1 VAVQSAIEVTR
12 QQGDKL
18 PMVTNGKNPPLS
30 AQSEPQIPNPPLS
43 VEAYA
48 DRLIDDLFTDVERVL
63 EGGAKLPSE
72 AVQPEFVSLKSI
84 QVPTIVLPTPD
95 SAAIESDA
103 INPEVVR
110 DATPD
115 AANPSF
121 DRLLLGAAFSSLVI
135 TLGLWVATRGG
146 LNRLFAP
153 APVAVA
159 PETSMSPK
167 NPADAEFADYV
178 GRSLNAIQKKA
189 DALPTLPMLPPMPA
203 PNAQLPTLPLQGNT
217 GSLPASSAETNSL
230 IQSINRVAN
239 TVESASREMT
249 LLSNRVMNAL
259 NTQLQQSQPAQVQ
272 TPQPGGQTSGSSSV
286 AQSNSST
293 ETENATAT
301 PEAESSESTATVE
314 TSEPEPVAADPIP
327 QVLPAPE
334 PIPTVNVTV
343 ESAETQTT
351 ETTETTETQ
360 TAAATIPS
368 DPATI
373 YTLVGILELGE
384 RSAALFEVNG
394 VARRIYIGE
403 NIAGSG
409 WTLVEVANQ
418 EAVMRRNGEVRT
430 IFVGQQF

>member
-1 VAVQSAIEVTR
+1 
-12 QQGDKL
+12 
-18 PMVTNGKNPPLS
+18 MVTNGTNPPPS
-30 AQSEPQIPNPPLS
+30 AQSKPPIPNQPIV
-43 VEAYA
+43 VEDYA

-84 QVPTIVLPTPD
+84 QVPTIVLPRTE
-95 SAAIESDA
+95 SAASESDQA

-110 DATPD
+110 DATPE
-115 AANPSF
+115 ATHSSF
-121 DRLLLGAAFSSLVI
+121 DRWLLGAAFSSLVI

-159 PETSMSPK
+159 PETSISPK
-167 NPADAEFADYV
+167 NRADAEFADYV
-178 GRSLNAIQKKA
+178 SRSLNAIQKKA
-189 DALPTLPMLPPMPA
+189 DALPTLPMVPPMPA
-203 PNAQLPTLPLQGNT
+203 PNAELPTLPLPGST
-217 GSLPASSAETNSL
+217 GTLPASSAETNSL

-239 TVESASREMT
+239 TVESASREMA

-259 NTQLQQSQPAQVQ
+259 NTQLQQSQSAQVQ

-293 ETENATAT
+293 ATENAAAT
-301 PEAESSESTATVE
+301 PETESSEVTATAE
-314 TSEPEPVAADPIP
+314 TSEPAPAAVAPIP
-327 QVLPAPE
+327 QALPAPG
-334 PIPTVNVTV
+334 PIPTVDVTV
-343 ESAETQTT
+343 ESAEP
-351 ETTETTETQ
+351 Q
-360 TAAATIPS
+360 TAAATSRS

-373 YTLVGILELGE
+373 HTLVGILELGE

-394 VARRIYIGE
+394 VARRIYVGE